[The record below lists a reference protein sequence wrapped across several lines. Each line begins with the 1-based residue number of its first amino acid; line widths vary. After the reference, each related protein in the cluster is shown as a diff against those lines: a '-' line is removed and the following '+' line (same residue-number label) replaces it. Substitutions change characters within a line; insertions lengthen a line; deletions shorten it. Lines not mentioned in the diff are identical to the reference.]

1 MDKRYQVF
9 VSSTYSDL
17 IEERKKIIQ
26 TLMEM
31 DCIPSGMEL
40 FPAIDEEQWE
50 FIKKVI
56 DDCDYYLLLIGG
68 RYGSVTT
75 EGISYTEKEFEYA
88 MSKGIRVLAFIHAD
102 PDAIQVG
109 KTDKNPELA
118 AQLIAFVERAKTA
131 RLVKFWSSDAELP
144 GLVALSL
151 TKTIKSYPAVGWVRA
166 SGASATELLEEL
178 NELRKI
184 NADLASKLKTAT
196 QKIIVPIDDLADID
210 ADFSIRISYRI
221 LGNAQTYRTAIE
233 MSWREQFAAIS
244 PYLVD
249 RYHETSV
256 ESRLKASLLLKKG
269 DVVST
274 SEIEDQDFQTVK
286 IQLQAYGLIKVERLK
301 TTDGGLANFWSL
313 TPAGNAEMIQ
323 LRAIRKPT

>member
-118 AQLIAFVERAKTA
+118 AQLAAFVERAKTA

-166 SGASATELLEEL
+166 TGTSSTELLEEL
-178 NELRKI
+178 NTLRKN
-184 NADLASKLKTAT
+184 NAELVTKLNTLT
-196 QKIIVPIDDLADID
+196 QEIGVPLDDLADLD
-210 ADFSIRISYRI
+210 ENFTVRFSYRLTGGI
-221 LGNAQTYRTAIE
+221 QTFQENIPI
-233 MSWREQFAAIS
+233 SWRDLFATIS

-249 RYHETSV
+249 AYSEVSV
-256 ESRLKASLLLKKG
+256 ENRLAGFISSKKG
-269 DVVST
+269 KHVATST
-274 SEIEDQDFQTVK
+274 IEDQDFQTIK
-286 IQLQAYGLIKVERLK
+286 IQLQAYGLIKTKKLE
-301 TTDGGLANFWSL
+301 TTDGTLANFWWL
-313 TPAGNAEMIQ
+313 TPFGNTEMIR
-323 LRAIRKPT
+323 LRAIRKST